1 MDMYYLNFY
10 DTIGL
15 HFYFCV
21 VPVQVVGELEREP
34 YNRVF
39 AGEGG
44 SNIVPKEDLVGN
56 WNLIYSSSSTMKYN
70 EGLSGLAGGLTK
82 FGGVQQRLSAT
93 KYLSDV
99 EYVEQVVGKLGG
111 QSFEVRITG

>member
-1 MDMYYLNFY
+1 MLE
-10 DTIGL
+10 
-15 HFYFCV
+15 
-21 VPVQVVGELEREP
+21 VVGELEREP
-34 YNRVF
+34 CNRVSSV
-39 AGEGG
+39 EGG
-44 SNIVPKEDLVGN
+44 SNVVPKEDLVGN
-56 WNLIYSSSSTMKYN
+56 WDLIYSSSSTMKYN

-82 FGGVQQRLSAT
+82 FGGVQQRLTAT